1 MELLENY
8 ENEVS
13 LKYQVYNS
21 IFLTLGLSGIRKI
34 GIQLPLLTQA
44 CKTGLSAGKTP
55 EEIITEFCGPSAS
68 EQEIFNT
75 LFGFVQFIERQIV
88 LIDALE
94 DAAYDKIHDLKGA
107 GSYRNFA
114 KQLSTDQNKL
124 DKVKAAFETYRVRIV
139 LTAHPTQ
146 FYPGEILGIITDLSD
161 TISANNLPR
170 IKELLEQL
178 GQTPF
183 FKKTKPTP
191 YDEAVSLIWYLENIF
206 YYAIPAIY
214 EEIYTSLGENADE
227 IIGQSSLMKLG
238 FWPGGDRDGNP
249 GVDASTTL
257 AVAERLR
264 GALFRCYFKEV
275 RELRRKLTFV
285 DVQPIIVKIEDALRE
300 AGYYSKEELPS
311 ISRAELIQMLRDI
324 ENLLDNQYNGL
335 YTKDVRAFRHKLNV
349 FKYHFSAIDI
359 RQDSRK
365 ITETFDRV
373 REKYPQY
380 FPEDFD
386 EMTEEKQIEVLFSIK
401 GNVGSSLFHDDIVK
415 DTIESFVVMRK
426 IQEYNGEEGAYRY
439 IISNCRSAK
448 NVAQV
453 YALASLTGWQGD
465 KFLDIIPL
473 FETIDDLINARETM
487 SKLYANKS
495 YRNHLAFRHNKQV
508 VMLGFS
514 DGTKDGG
521 YLTANWGI
529 FKAKEKMTS
538 LSRENGIRVV
548 FFDGRGGPPARG
560 GGNTHK
566 FYASLGPTI
575 ESTQTQLTIQ
585 GQTISSNFGS
595 FNSAKFNVEQ
605 LLTAG
610 LENNVRTDK
619 EAVLTTEERDLLDE
633 LSDIAY
639 QTYQSFKGD
648 SLFVEYL
655 EEISPLNYYAMAN
668 IGSRPSKRGSGS
680 QLKFED
686 LRAIPFVGAWS
697 QLKQNVPGYF
707 GLGTA
712 CKKLDEEGRLDD
724 LKKFYRNSLFFRTL
738 IENSMQ
744 SLSKTNFGVTQY
756 LKKDSKFGKFWEWMF
771 EEYKLVEKYVLEIS
785 GQHKLLERSPRVR
798 ASISLREEAVLP
810 LLVIQQYALMKVREM
825 KKSGADEEAYKIY
838 EKLIIRTLYGNINA
852 ARNSA

>member
-1 MELLENY
+1 MEQLANY

-44 CKTGLSAGKTP
+44 CKKGLEAGKSP
-55 EEIITEFCGPSAS
+55 EEIITEFCETTTPN
-68 EQEIFNT
+68 QDVFDT

-107 GSYRNFA
+107 GSYRHFA
-114 KQLSTDQNKL
+114 KQLRTDQNKL
-124 DKVKAAFETYRVRIV
+124 DLVKAAFQTYRVRII

-146 FYPGEILGIITDLSD
+146 FYPGEVLGIITDLS
-161 TISANNLPR
+161 TSISNNNLPR

-191 YDEAVSLIWYLENIF
+191 FDEAVSLTWYLENIF
-206 YYAIPAIY
+206 YHALPAIY
-214 EEIYTSLGENADE
+214 EEIFASLGDRADE

-249 GVDASTTL
+249 GVDSSTTL

-275 RELRRKLTFV
+275 RDLRRKLTFV
-285 DVQPIIVKIEDALRE
+285 KVQPIIMKIEEALRE

-311 ISRAELIQMLRDI
+311 ISRPELIQMLRDI
-324 ENLLDNQYNGL
+324 EKILEDDYNGL
-335 YTKDVRAFRHKLNV
+335 YTRDVRAFRHKLNV
-349 FKYHFSAIDI
+349 FKYHFSALDI

-365 ITETFDRV
+365 IGEAFEAV
-373 REKYPQY
+373 RSSYPQY
-380 FPEDFD
+380 FPADFD
-386 EMTEEKQIEVLFSIK
+386 SLSEEDQIEVLFNIK
-401 GNVGSSLFHDDIVK
+401 GNVGPSLFEDKIVK
-415 DTIESFVVMRK
+415 DTIESFIVMRK
-426 IQEYNGEEGAYRY
+426 IQESNGEEGAYRY
-439 IISNCRSAK
+439 IISNCRSAR

-453 YALASLTGWQGD
+453 YALASLTGWQGN
-465 KFLDIIPL
+465 KFLDVIPL
-473 FETIDDLINARETM
+473 FETIDDLDNARESM
-487 SKLYANKS
+487 SKLYNNKS
-495 YRNHLAFRHNKQV
+495 YRDHLAFRHNKQV

-529 FKAKEKMTS
+529 FKAKENITS

-610 LENNVRTDK
+610 LENNIKKNGDGALSIEQR
-619 EAVLTTEERDLLDE
+619 ELLDE
-633 LSDIAY
+633 LSGISYA
-639 QTYQSFKGD
+639 TYQRFKKD
-648 SLFVEYL
+648 PLFVPYL

-668 IGSRPSKRGSGS
+668 IGSRPSKRGGG
-680 QLKFED
+680 QGLKFED

-712 CKKLDEEGRLDD
+712 CKQLDENGKLDE
-724 LKKFYRNSLFFRTL
+724 LKQFYRDSLFFRTL
-738 IENSMQ
+738 IDNSMQ
-744 SLSKTNFGVTQY
+744 SLSKTNFDVTNY
-756 LKKDSKFGKFWEWMF
+756 MRKDEKFGKFWEWMY
-771 EEYKLVEKYVLEIS
+771 EEYKLVEDYVLKIS
-785 GQHKLLERSPRVR
+785 GQDKLLATNPRVK
-798 ASISLREEAVLP
+798 ASIDLREEAVLP
-810 LLVIQQYALMKVREM
+810 LLVIQQYALMKVREL
-825 KKSGADEEAYKIY
+825 KKAAASEDEYRTY